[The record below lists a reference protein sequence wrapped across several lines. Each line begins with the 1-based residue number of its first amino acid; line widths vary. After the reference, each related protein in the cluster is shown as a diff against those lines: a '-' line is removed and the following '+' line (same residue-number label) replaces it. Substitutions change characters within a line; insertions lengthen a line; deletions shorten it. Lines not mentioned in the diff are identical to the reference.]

1 MVADVAQCL
10 GGGSRYYLG
19 ENVTEPTALS
29 AAAILPML
37 GGIMGMI

>member
-10 GGGSRYYLG
+10 GGGSRYLG